1 MRPFNVI
8 EPRKPDLMKPN
19 QGAQNALIT
28 VEPDGLVGID
38 SKVSQWDRARDLLAG
53 IKTTL
58 RLNLAGQVILGQ
70 ELEALKIELGFKGSG
85 RRKEKGHLP
94 LLNSSPRTWEEWLK
108 AELGISERTGQRF
121 ISSFRIVRAKNEV
134 EGAQPEAVRLL
145 AAAPS
150 TLSDEDRKKLGKIV
164 NELLK
169 ENSQKE
175 LLQQLGIVNG
185 THRLT
190 DEDRAKASTKKPTSE
205 DELLMASDHFRHI
218 CNEAIKF
225 ERLVTSSLHGSFFK
239 GFLGMLPLA
248 HEEPQRVVGLLD
260 LRARLEEALGGDLE
274 KLLDAV
280 NRMIDA
286 KMTGDAATKAD
297 ERKVRRKSNSKITK

>member
-1 MRPFNVI
+1 
-8 EPRKPDLMKPN
+8 MKPN

-28 VEPDGLVGID
+28 VEPDGLFGID

-85 RRKEKGHLP
+85 RRKEKDHVD
-94 LLNSSPRTWEEWLK
+94 LLISSPRTWEQWLK
-108 AELGISERTGQRF
+108 AELGISESTGQRF
-121 ISSFRIVRAKNEV
+121 ISSFKIVRAKNEV

-185 THRLT
+185 TCQNPRP
-190 DEDRAKASTKKPTSE
+190 ASQKKPSLD
-205 DELLMASDHFRHI
+205 DELLIASNHFRHI

-297 ERKVRRKSNSKITK
+297 ERKVHRKSNSKITK

>member
-8 EPRKPDLMKPN
+8 EPKKPDLMKPS
-19 QGAQNALIT
+19 QKTQNALIT

-38 SKVSQWDRARDLLAG
+38 SMDLRFDRAREILGG
-53 IKTTL
+53 IKTTI
-58 RLNLAGQVILGQ
+58 RLNLAGQVMLGQ

-85 RRKEKGHLP
+85 RRKEKP
-94 LLNSSPRTWEEWLK
+94 QNAVFNSVPNNWKGWLK
-108 AELGISERTGQRF
+108 AELGISDDTGDRF
-121 ISSFRIVRAKNEV
+121 INSFKIVRAKNEV
-134 EGAQPEAVRLL
+134 EGGQPEAVRLL

-150 TLSDEDRKKLGKIV
+150 TLSDEDRQKLGQIV

-185 THRLT
+185 TNS
-190 DEDRAKASTKKPTSE
+190 DANRAKASKKKPTPD
-205 DELLMASDHFRHI
+205 DELLIASNHFRHI

-225 ERLVTSSLHGSFFK
+225 ERLVTSSLHGSYFK
-239 GFLGMLPLA
+239 GFLGMLPMT
-248 HEEPQRVVGLLD
+248 HENPTLIVTLPD

-274 KLLDAV
+274 KLLAAV

-286 KMTGDAATKAD
+286 KKTGDGATKAD
-297 ERKVRRKSNSKITK
+297 ERKVRRKSNSRITK

>member
-1 MRPFNVI
+1 
-8 EPRKPDLMKPN
+8 MKPN
-19 QGAQNALIT
+19 QAAQNFLIT

-38 SKVSQWDRARDLLAG
+38 SRVSQWDRAREILAG
-53 IKTTL
+53 IKTTI

-70 ELEALKIELGFKGSG
+70 ELEALKIQLGFKGSG
-85 RRKEKGHLP
+85 RRKEKDQDGP
-94 LLNSSPRTWEEWLK
+94 FNFPARTWEQWLK
-108 AELGISERTGQRF
+108 AELGIGESTGRRF
-121 ISSFRIVRAKNEV
+121 INSFKIVRAKNEV

-150 TLSDEDRKKLGKIV
+150 TLSDEDRKKLGTIV

-185 THRLT
+185 TCQNPRP
-190 DEDRAKASTKKPTSE
+190 ASQKKPSLD
-205 DELLMASDHFRHI
+205 DELLIASNHFRHI

-225 ERLVTSSLHGSFFK
+225 ERLVTSSLHGSYFK
-239 GFLGMLPLA
+239 GFLGMLPMT
-248 HEEPQRVVGLLD
+248 HENPTLIVTLPD

-274 KLLDAV
+274 KLLAAV
-280 NRMIDA
+280 NRMIAA
-286 KMTGDAATKAD
+286 KMNGEAATKAD
-297 ERKVRRKSNSKITK
+297 ERKVRRKFNSKITK